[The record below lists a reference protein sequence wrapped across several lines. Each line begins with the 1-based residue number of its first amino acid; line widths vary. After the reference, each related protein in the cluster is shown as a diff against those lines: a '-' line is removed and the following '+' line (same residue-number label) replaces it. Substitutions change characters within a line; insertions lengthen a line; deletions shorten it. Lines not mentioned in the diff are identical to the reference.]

1 MEEFMKKINIEAFVG
16 YTLWLLIGVMLMLKI
31 VGIDLWL

>member
-1 MEEFMKKINIEAFVG
+1 MKKINIEACVG

>member
-1 MEEFMKKINIEAFVG
+1 MKKINIEAFVG
-16 YTLWLLIGVMLMLKI
+16 YAIWLLIGVMLMLKI